1 MHSLNAECANWAQ
14 MQISVSALVFEYR
27 FLRKLREMVSTART
41 LAAQAMMNNPRDG
54 SEVAEDV
61 AARADIGLRMAGL
74 GLGAAATTIIIALTQ
89 SASSTTL
96 LLGAGLASTALAGLH
111 WLKRADNHLNP
122 FLAFSGTWV
131 AGLAYLA
138 ALHPVSA
145 ACAMAVSL
153 PTLATTQL
161 GGTRSLP
168 VSQSPESEQAQ
179 PSAEQPDKGIVLSG
193 AGKVEASASIK
204 DLNLHE
210 GEQLVDRVHVADR
223 VAFLRAIS
231 QLRNAELFELEL
243 ELRLNKAS
251 RLQKERYGVYH
262 LHLSLQE
269 STIFIRPIANEESQS
284 EPDSPEIKAEADKRF
299 LAIVSHELRTP
310 LNAIIGFSDVLRG
323 DENGVLPEKTRA
335 EYVDLIHGA
344 GTHLLSLVNTILDV
358 SKIESGTYT
367 IHRDEFDFP
376 QTARDCIAMLGP
388 QAKQKNI
395 TINDRINCG
404 SSMVNGDRRA
414 LKQVLI
420 NLLSNAIKYTDKN
433 GFVTVDA
440 AVGPNGL
447 TLEVS
452 DTGVGMSED
461 DLAKLGR
468 PFAQLDNSMTRSN
481 EGTGLGLALVRGLVD
496 LHNGKVEIFSKVG
509 VGTNVK
515 IEIPNSAAPQSKGAP
530 LPLRSSSHFD
540 SLLRHDG
547 GSMRENSGKEM
558 GNEKRQAG

>member
-1 MHSLNAECANWAQ
+1 
-14 MQISVSALVFEYR
+14 
-27 FLRKLREMVSTART
+27 
-41 LAAQAMMNNPRDG
+41 MNDKRDG
-54 SEVAEDV
+54 SEVAKDV
-61 AARADIGLRMAGL
+61 AARADIGLRMAVL
-74 GLGAAATTIIIALTQ
+74 GLGAAAATITIALTQ
-89 SASSTTL
+89 SGSSATL

-111 WLKRADNHLNP
+111 WLKRAANHLNP

-138 ALHPVSA
+138 ASHPASA
-145 ACAMAVSL
+145 AFAMAVSL
-153 PTLATTQL
+153 AILATTQL
-161 GGTRSLP
+161 GGANSIP
-168 VSQSPESEQAQ
+168 VDRPSKGEQEGAQVQ
-179 PSAEQPDKGIVLSG
+179 PSAEQPDIGIALTG
-193 AGKVEASASIK
+193 AGKVEASASIEDVHLQK
-204 DLNLHE
+204 

-223 VAFLRAIS
+223 VPFLRAIS
-231 QLRNAELFELEL
+231 QLRNAELAELEL
-243 ELRLNKAS
+243 ELRLNRAS
-251 RLQKERYGVYH
+251 KHQKEHYGVYH
-262 LHLSLQE
+262 LHLCWQD
-269 STIFIRPIANEESQS
+269 STIVIRSITKDETLV
-284 EPDSPEIKAEADKRF
+284 EPHQPEIEAEADKRF

-323 DENGVLPEKTRA
+323 DENGLLPEQTRT

-358 SKIESGTYT
+358 SKIESGTYA

-376 QTARDCIAMLGP
+376 QTARDCIAMLGS

-395 TINDRINCG
+395 TINDRINCA

-440 AVGPNGL
+440 AIGPDGL
-447 TLEVS
+447 ILEVS
-452 DTGVGMSED
+452 DTGVGMCPD
-461 DLAKLGR
+461 DLAKVGR

-515 IEIPNSAAPQSKGAP
+515 IEIPNVSASQFKDAP
-530 LPLRSSSHFD
+530 LSLRSSRHFD

-547 GSMRENSGKEM
+547 GTSQENSSKEM